1 MDKRDYYET
10 LEVARDVS
18 EGDLKKAFRKSAM
31 AYHPDRN
38 PGNKEA
44 EEKFKACAEAYE
56 VLSDPEKR
64 ARYDRFGH
72 AAFQGAGGGAPA
84 YSSMDDMFSHFGD
97 LFGDMFGG
105 GRGRGRG
112 RSSRGSDLRYDLPI
126 SLEEAVSGVRKE
138 IVVPRV
144 EPCGTCS
151 GSGAKSGAAPEACAQ
166 CHGRGQVSH
175 AQGPF
180 MFSVTCPQCQGAGR
194 VVRPA
199 DRCPGCGGAGQQRIE
214 RKVTVRVPAGVDL
227 GTRLRITGEGEAGER
242 GGGHGDLYVVL
253 NVQPHDTFQRDGDNL
268 HCEIEVDVVDAVLG
282 GPCDVPLIEGGT
294 ERVRLPAG
302 VQPGEQ
308 VRIRGKGVPHL
319 NGSGRGDQFA
329 HVKVLVPR
337 KLSSKQRALFE
348 QLAGLRDD

>member
-1 MDKRDYYET
+1 MEKRDYYEV

-44 EEKFKACAEAYE
+44 EEKFKVCAEAYE

-64 ARYDRFGH
+64 ARYDRYGH
-72 AAFQGAGGGAPA
+72 AAFQSAGGGAPA
-84 YSSMDDMFSHFGD
+84 YSSMDDLFSHFGD

-105 GRGRGRG
+105 GRGRGRA
-112 RSSRGSDLRYDLPI
+112 RASRGSDLRYDLPI
-126 SLEEAVSGVRKE
+126 TLEEAVAGVRKE

-144 EPCGTCS
+144 EPCGACT
-151 GSGAKSGAAPEACAQ
+151 GSGAKPGSAPETCPQ
-166 CHGRGQVSH
+166 CHGRGQMNH

-194 VVRPA
+194 FVRAA
-199 DRCPGCGGAGQQRIE
+199 DRCTSCGGAGQQRIE
-214 RKVTVRVPAGVDL
+214 RKVTVRVPPGVDL
-227 GTRLRITGEGEAGER
+227 GTRLRIAGEGEAGER
-242 GGGHGDLYVVL
+242 GGPQGDLYVVL
-253 NVQPHDTFQRDGDNL
+253 NVQPHDVFQRDADNL
-268 HCEIEVDVVDAVLG
+268 HCEVEVDVVRAVLG
-282 GPCDVPLIEGGT
+282 GNCDVPLVEGET
-294 ERVRLPAG
+294 ERVKLPPG

-319 NGSGRGDQFA
+319 NGSGRGDLFA
-329 HVKVLVPR
+329 HVKVVVPR
-337 KLSSKQRALFE
+337 KLSAKQRALFE
-348 QLAGLRDD
+348 QLAGLEG